1 MWAWGIVVLFLLL
14 SEQARG
20 FALGGRAS
28 LFPVNA
34 LAGSSTSSSTRLH
47 LFGSPE
53 PPKNNAPAKQ
63 GGGGLFGGGGGGM
76 MDKMK
81 QAQDLMKKAEEINKE
96 LVDTVI
102 MGQDKDGLV
111 FATFNGMGVPVG
123 IKVSDAGLAMGSEA
137 VSLAATQAV
146 IEAHAKAQSVMMQRM
161 SQMYGGMGL
170 PGMPK

>member
-1 MWAWGIVVLFLLL
+1 MWAWGAVLLL
-14 SEQARG
+14 LLLDQTRALV
-20 FALGGRAS
+20 LGGRAKNGPQRLQQQQQQS
-28 LFPVNA
+28 A
-34 LAGSSTSSSTRLH
+34 TRLH

-53 PPKNNAPAKQ
+53 PPKNNAPKQ
-63 GGGGLFGGGGGGM
+63 GGGGLFGGGAGGM

-123 IKVSDAGLAMGSEA
+123 IKISDAGLAMGSEA

-146 IEAHAKAQSVMMQRM
+146 IEAHAKAQTVMMQRM